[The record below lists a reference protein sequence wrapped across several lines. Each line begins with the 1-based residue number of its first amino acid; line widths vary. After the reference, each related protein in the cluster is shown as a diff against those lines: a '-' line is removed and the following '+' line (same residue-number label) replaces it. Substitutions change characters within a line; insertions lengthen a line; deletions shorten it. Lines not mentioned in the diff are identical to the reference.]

1 MKELKE
7 KKKGERIQTSL
18 ASFFCILSMPHCMV
32 DGASLTESISNV
44 QSVVHNI

>member
-7 KKKGERIQTSL
+7 KKGGKNTDFISF
-18 ASFFCILSMPHCMV
+18 FFCILSMPHCMV